1 VTIAATYDLE
11 IRQADFGGAY
21 LNGKLD
27 VELYMTYPEGMT
39 PKPGCNALR
48 PVGSLYGLKQSGRTW
63 WIELGNGLEA
73 LGFNRAESNWG
84 LYHRTCSKDRGP
96 VILLAYVGDIVVAA
110 RSSEEIDE
118 VKKGL
123 SQRWKI
129 TDLGEKSTILSMKV
143 SRDRHARQ
151 V

>member
-48 PVGSLYGLKQSGRTW
+48 PVGSLYGLKQSGRTR
-63 WIELGNGLEA
+63 WIELGMDWRRWVSIA
-73 LGFNRAESNWG
+73 LS
-84 LYHRTCSKDRGP
+84 RTGACITGR
-96 VILLAYVGDIVVAA
+96 VRRTVG
-110 RSSEEIDE
+110 R
-118 VKKGL
+118 
-123 SQRWKI
+123 
-129 TDLGEKSTILSMKV
+129 
-143 SRDRHARQ
+143 
-151 V
+151 

>member
-1 VTIAATYDLE
+1 LQRVATGRITVRLE
-11 IRQADFGGAY
+11 AIGQ
-21 LNGKLD
+21 N
-27 VELYMTYPEGMT
+27 
-39 PKPGCNALR
+39 
-48 PVGSLYGLKQSGRTW
+48 PVDRTRK
-63 WIELGNGLEA
+63 GLEA

-129 TDLGEKSTILSMKV
+129 TDLGEKSTILSMKI

>member
-1 VTIAATYDLE
+1 
-11 IRQADFGGAY
+11 
-21 LNGKLD
+21 
-27 VELYMTYPEGMT
+27 
-39 PKPGCNALR
+39 
-48 PVGSLYGLKQSGRTW
+48 
-63 WIELGNGLEA
+63 
-73 LGFNRAESNWG
+73 
-84 LYHRTCSKDRGP
+84 

-129 TDLGEKSTILSMKV
+129 TDLGEKSTILSMKI